1 MSLNGYNIS
10 TRLYQIVNS
19 ESRRLGILYLYLRA
33 WLSNGTASE
42 PLCIASGIS
51 IISLFMSEIAP
62 AYFRGSIVGMG
73 NFLSNVGYFH
83 SRSMGVLRLPG
94 N

>member
-1 MSLNGYNIS
+1 VSLNGYNIS

-19 ESRRLGILYLYLRA
+19 ESRRFAILHLSRA
-33 WLSNGTASE
+33 WLNDGTAFE
-42 PLCIASGIS
+42 PFCIASGIS
-51 IISLFMSEIAP
+51 IIFLFMSEIAP
-62 AYFRGSIVGMG
+62 AYFQGSIVGMG

-94 N
+94 D